1 MAVVEM
7 QKISIS
13 AHRSNRKAILETLQK
28 LEVIQVVEAD
38 LDETGLRHKNTADA
52 RATFEKNADLADQA
66 LAILDKYVPEKQGML
81 SGLAGKELIDDASF
95 DKVVES
101 QQDCMAVA
109 RKIVRNE
116 KEISECSGN
125 ILKNE
130 NQKES
135 LVPWMNLDV
144 PMSFTGTD
152 KTAAFIGSVQGVCDE
167 AQVYA
172 LIKEKTEGIEELS
185 VTVLSS
191 ESDMTNIFVLCLKEA
206 REKVESALRSLGFA
220 KPPQAVLGV
229 PKKVA
234 EDLDRDTEK
243 QKTEIERLK
252 KGIEEYAGSRED
264 LRVVSDYY
272 RTRAEKYRLLG
283 TIPQTR
289 KAFFIEG
296 WVPAESAEAVAK
308 LLTEK
313 YGAVVDY
320 EEKKEGE
327 TEPTLLRNNKFS
339 RNYEPVL
346 ASYGLPQHG
355 KVDPTTIMSF
365 FYMFFFG
372 MMLSDAGYGLL
383 MVIGCGIA
391 LLKFPRM
398 AQGMKKMI
406 TMFCWCG
413 VSTVFWGIM
422 FGGFFGDVI
431 DVVAKTFFGYT
442 GDKIVKPLWFDP
454 LTSPM
459 RLLIWCMLFG
469 IIHLFFGLGIK
480 GYQYL
485 KDGDIVGFVSDII
498 AWYAFLIGLILMLL
512 PTDLFANIAQ
522 MQFNF
527 PPFVAPLAKG
537 LAIGGMVVI
546 LLMSGRAN
554 KNWGLRIALGAYDI
568 YGVTGW
574 LSDALSYSR
583 LLALGL
589 ATGVIASVINTMAAM
604 VGEGKGIIGLII
616 FFIIFIIGS
625 VLNFAINLLGAYVH
639 TNRLQ
644 YVEFF
649 GKFYDGGGE
658 PFEPFETKTKYI
670 EFNKEA

>member
-28 LEVIQVVEAD
+28 LGVIQVVEAD
-38 LDETGLRHKNTADA
+38 VDETGLRHKNTADA

-81 SGLAGKELIDDASF
+81 SGLAGKELIDDARF

-109 RKIVRNE
+109 RKIVRCE
-116 KEISECSGN
+116 KDISECSGN
-125 ILKNE
+125 ILKND

-152 KTAAFIGSVQGVCDE
+152 KTTAFIGSVQGVCDE

-172 LIKEKTEGIEELS
+172 LIKEKAEGIEELS
-185 VTVLSS
+185 VTVLSA
-191 ESDMTNIFVLCLKEA
+191 ESDMTNVFVLCLKED

-220 KPPQAVLGV
+220 KPPQAVMGV
-229 PKKVA
+229 PKKVV
-234 EDLDRDTEK
+234 EYCDRDTEK
-243 QKTEIERLK
+243 QKKQIEGLK
-252 KGIEEYAGSRED
+252 KQIEGYAGSRED
-264 LRVVSDYY
+264 LRIVSDYY

-283 TIPQTR
+283 TIPLSK

-296 WVPAESAEAVAK
+296 WVPAESAEAVSK

-313 YGAVVDY
+313 YDAVVEF
-320 EEKKEGE
+320 EEKKEDE

-339 RNYEPVL
+339 SSYEPVL

-383 MVIGCGIA
+383 MVIGCGIVI
-391 LLKFPRM
+391 LKFPRM

-406 TMFCWCG
+406 TMFFWCG

-422 FGGFFGDVI
+422 FGGFFGDVV

-442 GDKIVKPLWFDP
+442 GDGIVKPLWFNP

-469 IIHLFFGLGIK
+469 IIHLFTGLGIK

-485 KDGDIVGFVSDII
+485 KDGDIVGFVSDIV
-498 AWYAFLIGLILMLL
+498 AWYAFLIGLILLLL

-527 PPFVAPLAKG
+527 PAFVAPLAKG
-537 LAIGGMVVI
+537 LTIGGMVVI
-546 LLMSGRAN
+546 VLMSGRAN

-568 YGVTGW
+568 YGVTSW
-574 LSDALSYSR
+574 LSDVLSYSR

-589 ATGVIASVINTMAAM
+589 ATGVIAQVINTMAAM
-604 VGEGKGIIGLII
+604 VGEGKGILGLII

-658 PFEPFETKTKYI
+658 PFVPFETKTKYI
-670 EFNKEA
+670 DFNKEA

>member
-264 LRVVSDYY
+264 LRIVSDYY

-398 AQGMKKMI
+398 AQGMRKML
-406 TMFCWCG
+406 TMFFWCG

>member
-252 KGIEEYAGSRED
+252 KGIEEYAGSREN

-296 WVPAESAEAVAK
+296 WVPKESAGAVAK

-383 MVIGCGIA
+383 MVIGCGFA

-398 AQGMKKMI
+398 AQGMRKML
-406 TMFCWCG
+406 TMFFWCG

-431 DVVAKTFFGYT
+431 DVVAKSFFGYT

>member
-252 KGIEEYAGSRED
+252 KEIEEYAGSRED

-406 TMFCWCG
+406 TMFFWCG

>member
-398 AQGMKKMI
+398 AQGMKKML
-406 TMFCWCG
+406 TMFFWCG

-431 DVVAKTFFGYT
+431 DVVAKSFFGYT

-546 LLMSGRAN
+546 VLMSGRAN

>member
-339 RNYEPVL
+339 RNYEPVP

-398 AQGMKKMI
+398 AQGMRKML
-406 TMFCWCG
+406 TMFFWCG

>member
-144 PMSFTGTD
+144 PMSFTGTN

-172 LIKEKTEGIEELS
+172 LIKEKAEGVEELS

-264 LRVVSDYY
+264 LRIVSDYY

-383 MVIGCGIA
+383 MVIGCGFA

-406 TMFCWCG
+406 TMFFWCG

-537 LAIGGMVVI
+537 LAIGGMIVI
-546 LLMSGRAN
+546 VLMSGRAN

>member
-234 EDLDRDTEK
+234 EDLDRDTEN

-252 KGIEEYAGSRED
+252 KGIEEYAGSREN

-296 WVPAESAEAVAK
+296 WVPKESAEAVAK

-327 TEPTLLRNNKFS
+327 IEPTLLRNNKFS

-406 TMFCWCG
+406 TMFFWCG

-554 KNWGLRIALGAYDI
+554 KNWGLRIALGAYVI

>member
-144 PMSFTGTD
+144 PMSFTGTN

-234 EDLDRDTEK
+234 EDLDRDTEN

-296 WVPAESAEAVAK
+296 WVPKESAEAVAK

-383 MVIGCGIA
+383 MVIGCGFA

-406 TMFCWCG
+406 TMFFWCG

>member
-252 KGIEEYAGSRED
+252 KGIEEYAGSREN

-398 AQGMKKMI
+398 AQGMRKML
-406 TMFCWCG
+406 TMFFWCG

>member
-234 EDLDRDTEK
+234 EDLDRDTEN

-252 KGIEEYAGSRED
+252 KGIEEYAGSREN

-296 WVPAESAEAVAK
+296 WVPKESAEAVAK

-327 TEPTLLRNNKFS
+327 IEPTLLRNNKFS

-406 TMFCWCG
+406 TMFFWCG

>member
-372 MMLSDAGYGLL
+372 MMLS
-383 MVIGCGIA
+383 MVIGCGFA

-406 TMFCWCG
+406 TMFFWCG

>member
-252 KGIEEYAGSRED
+252 KGIEEYAGSREN

-406 TMFCWCG
+406 TMFFWCG

-568 YGVTGW
+568 YGVTSW

-589 ATGVIASVINTMAAM
+589 ATGVIAAVINTMAAM

>member
-144 PMSFTGTD
+144 PMSFTGTN

-406 TMFCWCG
+406 TMFFWCG

>member
-296 WVPAESAEAVAK
+296 WVPKESAEAVAK

-406 TMFCWCG
+406 TMFFWCG

>member
-264 LRVVSDYY
+264 LRIVSDYY

-296 WVPAESAEAVAK
+296 WVPKESAEAVAK

-383 MVIGCGIA
+383 MVIGCGFA

-406 TMFCWCG
+406 TMFFWCG

>member
-383 MVIGCGIA
+383 MVIGCGFA

-398 AQGMKKMI
+398 AQGMRKML
-406 TMFCWCG
+406 TMFFWCG

-431 DVVAKTFFGYT
+431 DVVAKSFFGYT

>member
-144 PMSFTGTD
+144 PMSFTGTN

-172 LIKEKTEGIEELS
+172 LIKEQTEGIEELS

-398 AQGMKKMI
+398 AQGMRKML
-406 TMFCWCG
+406 TMFFWCG

>member
-296 WVPAESAEAVAK
+296 WVPKESAEAVAK

-398 AQGMKKMI
+398 AQGMRKML
-406 TMFCWCG
+406 TMFFWCG

-604 VGEGKGIIGLII
+604 VGEGKSSLSSAQ
-616 FFIIFIIGS
+616 F
-625 VLNFAINLLGAYVH
+625 
-639 TNRLQ
+639 
-644 YVEFF
+644 
-649 GKFYDGGGE
+649 
-658 PFEPFETKTKYI
+658 
-670 EFNKEA
+670 

>member
-296 WVPAESAEAVAK
+296 WVPKESAEAVAK

-383 MVIGCGIA
+383 MVIGCGFA

-406 TMFCWCG
+406 TMFFWCG

>member
-383 MVIGCGIA
+383 MVIGCGFA

-406 TMFCWCG
+406 TMFFWCG

>member
-116 KEISECSGN
+116 KEISERSGN

-152 KTAAFIGSVQGVCDE
+152 KTSAFIGSVQGVCDE

-406 TMFCWCG
+406 TMFFWCG